1 MVGRVLKKP
10 LSAALVALV
19 VLAGVS
25 GGVRLVST
33 VSTQSQSPRLIQ
45 LVQRSGRILRDL
57 PDRGRLHLPWNPG
70 VGVKDDLTGS
80 E

>member
-1 MVGRVLKKP
+1 MVGRVLKRP
-10 LSAALVALV
+10 VSAALVALV

-57 PDRGRLHLPWNPG
+57 PDRGRLHLPGNPG